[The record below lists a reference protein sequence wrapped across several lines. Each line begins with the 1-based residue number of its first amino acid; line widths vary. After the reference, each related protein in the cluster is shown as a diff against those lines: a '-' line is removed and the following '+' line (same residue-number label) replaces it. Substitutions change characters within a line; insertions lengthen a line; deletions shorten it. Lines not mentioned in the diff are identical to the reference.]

1 MFGRWREE
9 IAPVFDVQPLSGDWR
24 STFRGD
30 IRRHHLGVALVGEV
44 MTSAQRYERSEGL
57 IGAVGVDHLLIQL
70 YQSGHT
76 TLDIDGKEM
85 RAGPSDVLILDLSRP
100 MRSHASDMRA
110 INLVLP
116 RALLGLDAD
125 AIDRAHG
132 TVLSGREALGRLA
145 GDHLQALLRAAQEL
159 GPREAPGLLKASAN
173 LLAACL
179 APSLMRDQDAPS
191 TLTATL
197 ATMCRFIDR
206 HIADPALD
214 AAMLCCAFGL
224 SRSALYRLFAPLG
237 GVSDYIRRRRLERA
251 RLALNGASLERGG
264 IGKLAR
270 RFGFS
275 SDDAFS
281 RAFKARFGVAPRE
294 AAQIRVLAP
303 AEPGDD
309 SLEAWLRRLD
319 W

>member
-1 MFGRWREE
+1 
-9 IAPVFDVQPLSGDWR
+9 
-24 STFRGD
+24 
-30 IRRHHLGVALVGEV
+30 
-44 MTSAQRYERSEGL
+44 
-57 IGAVGVDHLLIQL
+57 
-70 YQSGHT
+70 
-76 TLDIDGKEM
+76 
-85 RAGPSDVLILDLSRP
+85 
-100 MRSHASDMRA
+100 
-110 INLVLP
+110 
-116 RALLGLDAD
+116 
-125 AIDRAHG
+125 
-132 TVLSGREALGRLA
+132 
-145 GDHLQALLRAAQEL
+145 
-159 GPREAPGLLKASAN
+159 
-173 LLAACL
+173 
-179 APSLMRDQDAPS
+179 
-191 TLTATL
+191 
-197 ATMCRFIDR
+197 
-206 HIADPALD
+206 
-214 AAMLCCAFGL
+214 MLCSAFGL